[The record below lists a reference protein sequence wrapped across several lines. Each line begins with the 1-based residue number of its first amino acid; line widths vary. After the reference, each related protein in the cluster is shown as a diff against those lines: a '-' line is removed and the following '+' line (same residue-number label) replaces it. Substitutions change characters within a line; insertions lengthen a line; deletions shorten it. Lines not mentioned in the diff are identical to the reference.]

1 MPKSGLLVLRRKID
15 RIDKK
20 LTGLLVKRYECISS
34 IGRYKI
40 EKKMSV
46 ADPERETAVI
56 EKVTRRIPDENA
68 ARFVKQ
74 VYSGIFDASR
84 AVETNETV

>member
-1 MPKSGLLVLRRKID
+1 MSKSGLSVLRRRID

-20 LTGLLVKRYECISS
+20 LARLLVKRYECVSS

-40 EKKMSV
+40 EKKMIV
-46 ADPERETAVI
+46 ADHERETAVL
-56 EKVTRRIPDENA
+56 EKATRRIPDENV

-84 AVETNETV
+84 AVEMNKTV